1 MDRFDKFTDRARE
14 VLTQAQNEAQRFNHV
29 HIGTEHLLLGLLRV
43 EDGLA
48 ARVLWE
54 LGVELPR
61 VRTAVEFILQRGDRP
76 VAGEVGLT
84 PAAKRVIELAI
95 DESRRLGHRY
105 IGTEHLLL
113 GLVREGEGVAGGVL
127 ESLGVTLDTV
137 RHEIVHLLAEPGA
150 HEPGGPPGRVTEDE
164 PDRLRLGHAE
174 MHTWPMSQLDPAA
187 AAYMRRQRWTVEQLA
202 QLGSSPLVRVIAVGA
217 TATSAGVAVELLALE
232 VRGAG
237 LSASLRFRPAD
248 PADQTMH
255 LGDPEL
261 TVSDDVGTAYEAGTI
276 VPSWHGGGGEARA
289 IVVPRPPDGAQT
301 LSLSVAR
308 IMRLA
313 LPSQVPNPFDRSV
326 EGPWEFT
333 VSLAP

>member
-1 MDRFDKFTDRARE
+1 MDRFDKFTNRARR
-14 VLTQAQNEAQRFNHV
+14 VLTLAQDEAQRFNHV
-29 HIGTEHLLLGLLRV
+29 YIGTEHLLLGVLRV

-48 ARVLWE
+48 TRVLRE

-61 VRTAVEFILQRGDRP
+61 VRTAVEFIMQRGDRP

-95 DESRRLGHRY
+95 DEARRLGHRY
-105 IGTEHLLL
+105 IGTQHLLL
-113 GLVREGEGVAGGVL
+113 GLVREGEGVAAGVL

-137 RHEIVHLLAEPGA
+137 RHEIVHLLAETGSD
-150 HEPGGPPGRVTEDE
+150 EPGGAPGRVTEDE
-164 PDRLRLGHAE
+164 HHRLRLGHAE
-174 MHTWPMSQLDPAA
+174 HHVWPVSQLDPAA
-187 AAYMRRQRWTVEQLA
+187 AAYMRRQRWTGAQLA
-202 QLGSSPLVRVIAVGA
+202 QLGGSPLVCVIAVGA
-217 TATSAGVAVELLALE
+217 TAITGGVAVELVALE

-248 PADQTMH
+248 ETMH

-261 TVSDDVGTAYEAGTI
+261 TVSDDVGTAYEVGTV
-276 VPSWHGGGGEARA
+276 VPSRYGGGGEARA
-289 IVVPRPPDGAQT
+289 VVVPRPPDGART
-301 LSLSVAR
+301 LTLSVAR
-308 IMRLA
+308 IMRPA
-313 LPSQVPNPFDRSV
+313 LPPELRNPFDRSV

>member
-14 VLTQAQNEAQRFNHV
+14 VLTQAQDEAQRFNHI

-48 ARVLWE
+48 ARVLRE

-61 VRTAVEFILQRGDRP
+61 VRTAVEFIMQRGDRP

-105 IGTEHLLL
+105 IGTQHLLL
-113 GLVREGEGVAGGVL
+113 GLVREGEGVAAGVL
-127 ESLGVTLDTV
+127 ESFGVTLDAV
-137 RHEIVHLLAEPGA
+137 RHEIVHLLAEPGS
-150 HEPGGPPGRVTEDE
+150 HEQGGPPDRVTEDQHHR
-164 PDRLRLGHAE
+164 PRLGHAE
-174 MHTWPMSQLDPAA
+174 MRTWPPSQLDPAA
-187 AAYMRRQRWTVEQLA
+187 AAYMRRQRWTGEQLV
-202 QLGSSPLVRVIAVGA
+202 QLGGSPLVRVIAVGA
-217 TATSAGVAVELLALE
+217 TAISAGVAVELVALE

-276 VPSWHGGGGEARA
+276 VPSRYGGGGEARA
-289 IVVPRPPDGAQT
+289 VVVPRPPDSARALT
-301 LSLSVAR
+301 LSVAR
-308 IMRLA
+308 IVRPA